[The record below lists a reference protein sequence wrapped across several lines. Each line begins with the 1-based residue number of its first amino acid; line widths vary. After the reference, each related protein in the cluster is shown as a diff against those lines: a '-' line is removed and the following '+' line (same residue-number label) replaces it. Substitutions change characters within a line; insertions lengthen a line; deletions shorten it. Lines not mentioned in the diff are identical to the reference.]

1 MLGKVK
7 KYSVIIIMAILFT
20 AFSFSIVDL
29 IFPRPDYE
37 DFCSQNSFIA
47 RPLEKGA
54 ECNVIDVPEQDLDD
68 CNSRKGF
75 IEYSYDSNGCPES
88 YTCNTCTAE
97 LDEAGKDYRL
107 KGFIITSI
115 MAVIAIIIGLYVS
128 SKMEVVEWIFSGFLI
143 GGIMTLAFG
152 TISYFRDM
160 GRFVKPVILLC
171 EMGIII
177 WIAVRIAIKSAKKK

>member
-1 MLGKVK
+1 MLDKVK

-29 IFPRPDYE
+29 IFPQPDYQ
-37 DFCSQNSFIA
+37 DFCSQKPVPA
-47 RPLEKGA
+47 RPLEKTA
-54 ECNVIDVPEQDLDD
+54 ECTDLAVSEAEQED
-68 CNSRKGF
+68 CNSRRGF
-75 IEYSYDSNGCPES
+75 IEYDYGSNGCPES
-88 YTCNTCTAE
+88 YTCNTCNAE

-115 MAVIAIIIGLYVS
+115 MAVLAIIIGLYVS
-128 SKMEVVEWIFSGFLI
+128 SKKDVVEWVFSGFLI

-160 GRFVKPVILLC
+160 GRFVKPVVLLC
-171 EMGIII
+171 EMAIIV
-177 WIAVRIAIKSAKKK
+177 WIAVRAAKKAAKKE